1 MIKKTGLGK
10 GMGALLPVVEKE
22 QTSYFI
28 CPIEEIKPNRSQPR
42 KTFTTDK
49 LEELAASIREKGVIQ
64 PLVVIRKGNHYEI
77 IAGERRWRA
86 AQKAGL
92 HEVPVVIQD
101 VSENT
106 ALEMALIEN
115 IQREDLN
122 AIEEAHAYRSLMEK
136 IDLSQEEM
144 AKRVGK
150 DRSTV
155 ANSLRLLKLPE
166 DIQRDLITEQLSMGH
181 ARALLALDQPELIRK
196 AREEIIKKQLTVRG
210 AEALVKRLKNPSP
223 KKAKGETREIV
234 ELVELLKKRFQT
246 KVEIKSAGRCGK
258 IAISFSGKDEL
269 SRIIEMLGI

>member
-1 MIKKTGLGK
+1 MVKKTGLGK
-10 GMGALLPVVEKE
+10 GMGALLPVVETE

-28 CPIEEIKPNRSQPR
+28 CPIEDIKPNRAQPR
-42 KTFTTDK
+42 KTFTSEK

-64 PLVVIRKGNHYEI
+64 PLIVIKKADHYEI

-122 AIEEAHAYRSLMEK
+122 AIEEAQAYRTLMEK
-136 IDLSQEEM
+136 IDLSQDEM

-150 DRSTV
+150 NRSTV
-155 ANSLRLLKLPE
+155 ANSLRLLNLPE
-166 DIQRDLITEQLSMGH
+166 DIQRDIVTERLSMGH
-181 ARALLALDQPELIRK
+181 ARALLGLDQPELLRK
-196 AREEIIKKQLTVRG
+196 AREEILKKQLSVRG
-210 AEALVKRLKNPSP
+210 AEALVKRLKNPP
-223 KKAKGETREIV
+223 LKKSKSQEFEIV
-234 ELVELLKKRFQT
+234 ELVEQLKKRFRT
-246 KVEIKSAGRCGK
+246 KVEIKSGGRCGK
-258 IAISFSGKDEL
+258 IEISYSGREEL
-269 SRIIEMLGI
+269 SRVVELLGI